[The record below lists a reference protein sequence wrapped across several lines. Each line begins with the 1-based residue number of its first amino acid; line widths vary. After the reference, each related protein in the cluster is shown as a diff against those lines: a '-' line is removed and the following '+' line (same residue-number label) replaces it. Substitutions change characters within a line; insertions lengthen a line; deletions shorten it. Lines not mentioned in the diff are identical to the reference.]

1 MNQKGVAALA
11 QHYGLPTRLLDQ
23 TFNPNV
29 AFYFAAN
36 SALKSKETGAGYM
49 VIWALNY
56 ENDHLSYYDNLHL
69 IKPVYNNNPNLN
81 AQKEVMGRRK

>member
-1 MNQKGVAALA
+1 
-11 QHYGLPTRLLDQ
+11 
-23 TFNPNV
+23 
-29 AFYFAAN
+29 
-36 SALKSKETGAGYM
+36 M